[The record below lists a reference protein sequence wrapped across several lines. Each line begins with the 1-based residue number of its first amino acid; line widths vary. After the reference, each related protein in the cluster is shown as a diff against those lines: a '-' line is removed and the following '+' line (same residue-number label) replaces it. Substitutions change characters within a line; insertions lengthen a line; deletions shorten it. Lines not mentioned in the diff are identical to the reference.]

1 LQAEAV
7 LMLSVFVVTLPIVP
21 RTASLVIPCPKFS
34 AEGTSALAISSVCQ
48 EFVIWF
54 NLVRNQ
60 VNMLCLLLASWK
72 MSDPEAAWRPR
83 RVLKSGEEDE
93 QQQAPNSKQHPLVP
107 CLLFK
112 VSSNLK
118 CGLDN

>member
-1 LQAEAV
+1 
-7 LMLSVFVVTLPIVP
+7 MLSVFVVTLPIVP
-21 RTASLVIPCPKFS
+21 RTATLVIPCPKFS
-34 AEGTSALAISSVCQ
+34 EEGTSALAISSVCQ

-72 MSDPEAAWRPR
+72 MSDPEAARRPR
-83 RVLKSGEEDE
+83 RVLNSGEEAE
-93 QQQAPNSKQHPLVP
+93 HQQAPNSKQHPLVP